1 MLAPAAAAPSF
12 GPLAA
17 NPFLRGDGFGPPP
30 RGAPAS
36 SAFQSARP
44 DAPSAAD
51 AKRNADRA
59 IRSGLAARDA
69 AIGLGPE
76 GPVLT
81 ALTEAARSSLAPE
94 RGTATFQATV
104 DGAGLVVSLRLVG
117 STGGTDGWNDARDRA
132 ARALAST
139 KLALRGSKGATI
151 TIVVESDVQLPS
163 GTKPGAPPV
172 RPTLKDSKVTLPE
185 AVSNNAASDT
195 VKTYTI
201 GEGDLSDVG
210 ARPRRVVRARLVD
223 ISAF

>member
-1 MLAPAAAAPSF
+1 MFAPSAEAPSF

-17 NPFLRGDGFGPPP
+17 NPFLRGDGFTGPH
-30 RGAPAS
+30 RAAPAS
-36 SAFQSARP
+36 SGFQSARP
-44 DAPSAAD
+44 EAPTAAD
-51 AKRNADRA
+51 AKRGAE
-59 IRSGLAARDA
+59 RSLRDGLAARDA

-117 STGGTDGWNDARDRA
+117 STGGSDGWSDARDRA
-132 ARALAST
+132 ARSLAAT
-139 KLALRGSKGATI
+139 KLALRGSKGATL

-163 GTKPGAPPV
+163 GTKPGAAV
-172 RPTLKDSKVTLPE
+172 QPTLKNSQVTLPN
-185 AVSNNAASDT
+185 AVTNNATSDS

-201 GEGDLSDVG
+201 GEGDLSDIG

-223 ISAF
+223 MSSF